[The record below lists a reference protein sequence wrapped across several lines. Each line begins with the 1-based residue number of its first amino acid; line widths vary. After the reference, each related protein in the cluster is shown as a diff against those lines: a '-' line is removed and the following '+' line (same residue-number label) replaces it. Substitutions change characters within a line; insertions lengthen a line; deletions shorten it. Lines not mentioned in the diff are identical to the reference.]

1 MKISARNQFN
11 GTIKNIETGMITAKV
26 QVDVNGTNI
35 TSVISK
41 ESVEDLGLKVGDSV
55 QALIKSTSVM
65 LMK

>member
-11 GTIKNIETGMITAKV
+11 GTVKNIETGVITAKV

-35 TSVISK
+35 TSIISK

>member
-1 MKISARNQFN
+1 MKISARNQLH
-11 GTIKNIETGMITAKV
+11 GIVKNIDTGMITAKV

-35 TSVISK
+35 TSIISK

-55 QALIKSTSVM
+55 EALIKSTSIM